1 MHRQRRASISLVLL
15 AIGLVAIMFWS
26 LTVGAASPPVLPVV
40 ASWLGMGD
48 PAGVRPAGIIIL
60 EQIRLP
66 RIIMGAIVGASLAV
80 SGAILQGLFRNPLA
94 DPTIVGVSA
103 GAILGAV
110 TVIVL
115 GATVFPAF
123 TKLAGA
129 FAIPVA
135 AFSGALAVAFL
146 LYRLATRSGQTSVAT
161 LLLAGIAINA
171 FGIALTGILIFLAD
185 DAQLRELTFWS
196 LGSLAGAT
204 WEKVFSGGLIM
215 LVSMAAVPF
224 VASALNALS
233 LGEAAA
239 GHMGIDVQ
247 KMKNISILCA
257 AGATGAAVAV
267 SGGIGFI
274 GIIVPHL
281 LRISLG
287 PDNRFLLPAA
297 ALLGGILLV
306 LADSISRT
314 IVAPTELPIGIV
326 TALAGAPVF
335 ISILLRRRNMIEL

>member
-1 MHRQRRASISLVLL
+1 
-15 AIGLVAIMFWS
+15 
-26 LTVGAASPPVLPVV
+26 
-40 ASWLGMGD
+40 
-48 PAGVRPAGIIIL
+48 
-60 EQIRLP
+60 
-66 RIIMGAIVGASLAV
+66 MGAIVGASLAV

-115 GATVFPAF
+115 GTALFPIF
-123 TKLAGA
+123 MELAGA
-129 FAIPVA
+129 FAIPAA
-135 AFSGALAVAFL
+135 AFAGALSVAFL

-215 LVSMAAVPF
+215 LISMIAVPF
-224 VASALNALS
+224 VATPLNALS

-239 GHMGIDVQ
+239 GHMGINVQ
-247 KMKNISILCA
+247 KMKNISILCV

-326 TALAGAPVF
+326 TALAGAPIF